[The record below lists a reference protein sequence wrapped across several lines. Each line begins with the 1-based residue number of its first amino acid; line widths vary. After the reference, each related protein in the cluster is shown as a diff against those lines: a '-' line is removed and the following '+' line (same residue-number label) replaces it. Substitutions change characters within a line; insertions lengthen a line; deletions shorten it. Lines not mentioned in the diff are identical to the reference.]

1 MGRVLWL
8 SVLGLA
14 VLAAAS
20 SATHAQQRPYIGYV
34 YPAGGRQ
41 GTTFQVRLGGQ
52 NLDDVDAVL
61 VSGTGVKARVTEYFR
76 RLGNTETTLLREQLA
91 ELRKAAKGAAPT
103 DKGAPAMS
111 MGMAAMD
118 MGAAATDKGAA
129 ATDEGTKTI
138 VTKIEKRLAE
148 NVQTPANA
156 SVCSLV
162 FVEVT
167 MAPDAAPGR
176 RELRLATPRGVTNP
190 LVFHVGQLPE
200 VCRKPMITSTLQV
213 LGKEEQALRKRPPEE
228 EEVLIT
234 VPCTAN
240 GQIAS
245 GEVNRYR
252 FEARKGQR
260 LLISV
265 EARLLNPYVADA
277 VPGWFQPVLTLRNA
291 DGKEVAFCDD
301 YRFKPDPVLFFEVPE
316 DGSYVLYVTDAI
328 YRGRE
333 DFVYRLTIGELP
345 FVTSIFPLGGRA
357 GEPAKFEMT
366 GWNLAK
372 AVLTP
377 PSKDAGPGTYRVAAS
392 SSGFASNCLPLAL
405 DTLPEGFDKEPNNS
419 PPSAQKVTLPIIING
434 RIDRPDDWDVFQ
446 LAGRAGDTVVAEVS
460 ARRLDSPLDSV
471 LKLTDAGGSVL
482 AASDDREDAEAGVNT
497 HHADSYLMFKL
508 PADGTYC
515 VHLGDAARNGG
526 PAYAYRLRLSQPQ
539 PDFAL
544 FVVPSSLALRA
555 KATVS
560 VNVQVIRKDGFTGP
574 ISVVLKDPPAGFSL
588 TGGSIPQN
596 QTAAKLTLSTSLIA
610 TTPPVDI
617 HLEGRAKIGERDV
630 AHEAVAAEDRMQAF
644 LWRHL
649 VPAADLKVLVY
660 DPSYTPPPKR
670 IPRNRATAAIV
681 AQATAPV
688 APKAPAA
695 PGAKAPAAPETK
707 TPPTPG
713 TKAPSATETKTPPAV
728 ETKAPP
734 VAETKAPPATGTKAP
749 PVAATKAPAAAATK
763 APPAAATKAPP
774 AVETK
779 APPAVE
785 TKTPPA
791 AGTKAPAAPAAKPT
805 FSKQQVASRLRQ
817 LKSLFEEGLLTDDFY
832 DRKVAECEAAQ

>member
-1 MGRVLWL
+1 MGRMLWL

-14 VLAAAS
+14 ALAAAS
-20 SATHAQQRPYIGYV
+20 SDVQAQPRPYIGYV
-34 YPAGGRQ
+34 YPAGGQQ

-52 NLDDVDAVL
+52 NLDDVSAVM
-61 VSGTGVKARVTEYFR
+61 VSGTGVQAKVTEYFR
-76 RLGNTETTLLREQLA
+76 KLGNTETTLLREQLA

-103 DKGAPAMS
+103 DKGAPAMNIGMAATDKGAAPMN

-118 MGAAATDKGAA
+118 MGAAATDKGAGA
-129 ATDEGTKTI
+129 ADEETKTI
-138 VTKIEKRLAE
+138 TAKIEKRLAE
-148 NVQTPANA
+148 YVSTPANA
-156 SVCSLV
+156 SICSLV

-176 RELRLATPRGVTNP
+176 RELRLATARGVTNP

-200 VCRKPMITSTLQV
+200 VCRKPMTTSILQV
-213 LGKEEQALRKRPPEE
+213 LGKEERALRKRPPEE
-228 EEVLIT
+228 EEVLVT

-245 GEVNRYR
+245 GEVSRYR

-291 DGKEVAFCDD
+291 GGKEVAFCDD

-316 DGSYVLYVTDAI
+316 DGPYVLHVTDAI

-345 FVTSIFPLGGRA
+345 FVTSIFPLGERA

-377 PSKDAGPGTYRVAAS
+377 PPKDAGPGVHRVAAVRD
-392 SSGFASNCLPLAL
+392 GFVSNCLPVAL
-405 DTLPEGFDKEPNNS
+405 DTLPEGFDKERNNS
-419 PPSAQKVTLPIIING
+419 PSRAQKVDLPIIING
-434 RIDRPDDWDVFQ
+434 RIDRRDDWDVFK

-471 LKLTDAGGSVL
+471 LKLTDAGGNVL
-482 AASDDREDAEAGVNT
+482 AASDDHEDAEAGANT
-497 HHADSYLMFKL
+497 HHADSYLMLKL
-508 PADGTYC
+508 PADGTYY
-515 VHLGDAARNGG
+515 VHLGDAARSGG
-526 PAYAYRLRLSQPQ
+526 PEYTYRLRLSQPQ

-555 KATVS
+555 KATAT
-560 VNVQVIRKDGFTGP
+560 VNVHVIRKDGFTGP
-574 ISVVLKDPPAGFSL
+574 ISVVLKDPPTGFSL
-588 TGGSIPQN
+588 TGGSIAQN
-596 QTAAKLTLSTSLIA
+596 QTAAKLTLTTSLTA
-610 TTPPVDI
+610 TTQPVDI
-617 HLEGRAKIGERDV
+617 HLEGRAKIEERDV
-630 AHEAVAAEDRMQAF
+630 THEAVAAEDRMQAF
-644 LWRHL
+644 LWQHM

-670 IPRNRATAAIV
+670 VRRAPPTPTVV
-681 AQATAPV
+681 AQA
-688 APKAPAA
+688 
-695 PGAKAPAAPETK
+695 
-707 TPPTPG
+707 
-713 TKAPSATETKTPPAV
+713 PPAV
-728 ETKAPP
+728 EPKMPP
-734 VAETKAPPATGTKAP
+734 AAETKAPPAAE
-749 PVAATKAPAAAATK
+749 TK
-763 APPAAATKAPP
+763 APPAA
-774 AVETK
+774 E
-779 APPAVE
+779 
-785 TKTPPA
+785 
-791 AGTKAPAAPAAKPT
+791 TKAPAAPAAKPT
-805 FSKQQVASRLRQ
+805 FSKQQVASRLRR
-817 LKSLFEEGLLTDDFY
+817 LKALFEDGLLTDDFY
-832 DRKVAECEAAQ
+832 NRKVAECEAAQ

>member
-1 MGRVLWL
+1 
-8 SVLGLA
+8 
-14 VLAAAS
+14 
-20 SATHAQQRPYIGYV
+20 
-34 YPAGGRQ
+34 
-41 GTTFQVRLGGQ
+41 
-52 NLDDVDAVL
+52 
-61 VSGTGVKARVTEYFR
+61 
-76 RLGNTETTLLREQLA
+76 
-91 ELRKAAKGAAPT
+91 
-103 DKGAPAMS
+103 
-111 MGMAAMD
+111 
-118 MGAAATDKGAA
+118 
-129 ATDEGTKTI
+129 
-138 VTKIEKRLAE
+138 
-148 NVQTPANA
+148 
-156 SVCSLV
+156 
-162 FVEVT
+162 
-167 MAPDAAPGR
+167 
-176 RELRLATPRGVTNP
+176 
-190 LVFHVGQLPE
+190 
-200 VCRKPMITSTLQV
+200 MITSTLQV

-228 EEVLIT
+228 EEVLVT

-291 DGKEVAFCDD
+291 GGKELAFCDD

-316 DGSYVLYVTDAI
+316 DGPYVLHVTDAI

-345 FVTSIFPLGGRA
+345 FVTSIFPLGERA

-377 PSKDAGPGTYRVAAS
+377 PSKDAGPGTYRVAAGR
-392 SSGFASNCLPLAL
+392 SGFASNCLPLAL

-446 LAGRAGDTVVAEVS
+446 LAGHAGDTVVAEVS

-482 AASDDREDAEAGVNT
+482 AVSDDREDAEAGVNT

-508 PADGTYC
+508 PADGTYY

-526 PAYAYRLRLSQPQ
+526 PEYAYRLRLSQPQ

-544 FVVPSSLALRA
+544 IVVPSSLALRA
-555 KATVS
+555 KATAS

-574 ISVVLKDPPAGFSL
+574 ISVGLKNPPAGFSL

-596 QTAAKLTLSTSLIA
+596 QTAAKLTLSTGLTA
-610 TTPPVDI
+610 TTQPVDI
-617 HLEGRAKIGERDV
+617 RLEGRAKIEDRDV
-630 AHEAVAAEDRMQAF
+630 AHEAIAAEDRMQAF

-670 IPRNRATAAIV
+670 VRRSPPTPTVV
-681 AQATAPV
+681 AQATAAV
-688 APKAPAA
+688 EPKTPPAVDMMATPAVEPQKTPAA
-695 PGAKAPAAPETK
+695 ETK
-707 TPPTPG
+707 TPAAVG
-713 TKAPSATETKTPPAV
+713 TKAPPAAGTKAPATAETKTPPA
-728 ETKAPP
+728 
-734 VAETKAPPATGTKAP
+734 AETKT
-749 PVAATKAPAAAATK
+749 
-763 APPAAATKAPP
+763 PPAA
-774 AVETK
+774 ETK

-785 TKTPPA
+785 TKTP
-791 AGTKAPAAPAAKPT
+791 AAPAGKPT
-805 FSKQQVASRLRQ
+805 FTKQQVASRLRQ
-817 LKSLFEEGLLTDDFY
+817 LKALFEDGLLTDDFY
-832 DRKVAECEAAQ
+832 NRKVAECEAAQ

>member
-1 MGRVLWL
+1 MERLMYRVLWL
-8 SVLGLA
+8 SVLGLV
-14 VLAAAS
+14 VLAVAS
-20 SATHAQQRPYIGYV
+20 PSAHAQRPYIGYV
-34 YPAGGRQ
+34 YPAGGQQ
-41 GTTFQVRLGGQ
+41 GTTFQIRLGGQ
-52 NLDDVDAVL
+52 NVDDVNAVM
-61 VSGTGVKARVTEYFR
+61 VSGTGVQARVTECFR
-76 RLGNTETTLLREQLA
+76 RLGNTETTLMREQLA
-91 ELRKAAKGAAPT
+91 ELRKGA
-103 DKGAPAMS
+103 KGAPAADKGAAM
-111 MGMAAMD
+111 MDKGMAAMDKGASMMD

-129 ATDEGTKTI
+129 ATDKEARTI
-138 VTKIEKRLAE
+138 IVQIEKRLAE

-156 SVCSLV
+156 SVSSLV
-162 FVEVT
+162 FVEIT
-167 MAPDAAPGR
+167 MAPDAPPGR
-176 RELRLATPRGVTNP
+176 RELRLATTRGVTNP
-190 LVFHVGQLPE
+190 LVFNVGQLPE
-200 VCRKPMITSTLQV
+200 VSRKPMITSTLQV

-228 EEVLIT
+228 EEVLVT

-291 DGKEVAFCDD
+291 GGKEVAFCDD

-316 DGSYVLYVTDAI
+316 DGPYVLHLTDAI

-377 PSKDAGPGTYRVAAS
+377 PSKDAGPGIHRVAAS

-482 AASDDREDAEAGVNT
+482 AVSDDREDAEAGVNT

-544 FVVPSSLALRA
+544 YVVPSSLALRA
-555 KATVS
+555 KATAS

-574 ISVVLKDPPAGFSL
+574 ISVVLKNPPAGFSL

-596 QTAAKLTLSTSLIA
+596 QTAAKLTLSTSLTA

-670 IPRNRATAAIV
+670 VPRNPATAAIV

-695 PGAKAPAAPETK
+695 PGAKAPGAPETK
-707 TPPTPG
+707 TPPTAG
-713 TKAPSATETKTPPAV
+713 TKAPSATETKAPPVVEPQKTPAV
-728 ETKAPP
+728 ETK
-734 VAETKAPPATGTKAP
+734 T
-749 PVAATKAPAAAATK
+749 PAAAGPK
-763 APPAAATKAPP
+763 APPAAGIKAPA

-779 APPAVE
+779 APPAAG
-785 TKTPPA
+785 TKAPAA
-791 AGTKAPAAPAAKPT
+791 AGTKAPAAPAAKPAFT
-805 FSKQQVASRLRQ
+805 KQQVASRLRQ
-817 LKSLFEEGLLTDDFY
+817 LKALFEDGLLTDDFY

>member
-14 VLAAAS
+14 ALAAAS
-20 SATHAQQRPYIGYV
+20 SAAHAQQRPYIGYV
-34 YPAGGRQ
+34 YPAGGQQ

-52 NLDDVDAVL
+52 NLDEVNAVL
-61 VSGTGVKARVTEYFR
+61 ISGTGVKAKVTEYFR
-76 RLGNTETTLLREQLA
+76 RLGNTETTLLQEQLA
-91 ELRKAAKGAAPT
+91 ELRKVAKGTASM
-103 DKGAPAMS
+103 DKGMPAIEMGMAS
-111 MGMAAMD
+111 MGMAA
-118 MGAAATDKGAA
+118 AAADKGAPP
-129 ATDEGTKTI
+129 TDKETKTI
-138 VTKIEKRLAE
+138 TARIERRLAE
-148 NVQTPANA
+148 YVQTPANA
-156 SVCSLV
+156 AICSLV

-167 MAPDAAPGR
+167 MAPDAPPGR
-176 RELRLATPRGVTNP
+176 RELRLATRRGVTNP
-190 LVFHVGQLPE
+190 LAFHVGQLPE
-200 VCRKPMITSTLQV
+200 VSRKPMTTSSLQV
-213 LGKEEQALRKRPPEE
+213 LGKEERSLRKRPPGE
-228 EEVLIT
+228 EEVLLT

-252 FEARKGQR
+252 FEAHKGQR

-277 VPGWFQPVLTLRNA
+277 VPGWFQPMLTLRNA
-291 DGKEVAFCDD
+291 RGKEVAFCDD

-316 DGSYVLYVTDAI
+316 DGPYVLDVTDAI

-357 GEPAKFEMT
+357 GEPPKFEMT

-377 PSKDAGPGTYRVAAS
+377 PSKDAGPGIYRVAAS

-419 PPSAQKVTLPIIING
+419 APSAQKVTLPIIING

-460 ARRLDSPLDSV
+460 ARRLESPLDSF
-471 LKLTDAGGSVL
+471 LKLTDAGGKVL
-482 AASDDREDAEAGVNT
+482 AANDDREDAEAGVNT
-497 HHADSYLMFKL
+497 HHADSHLMFRL
-508 PADGTYC
+508 PADGTYY

-526 PAYAYRLRLSQPQ
+526 PEYAYRLRLSQPQ

-544 FVVPSSLALRA
+544 FVVPSSISLRA
-555 KATVS
+555 KASTT
-560 VNVQVIRKDGFTGP
+560 VNVQVVRKDGFTGP

-588 TGGSIPQN
+588 TGGTIPQN
-596 QTAAKLTLSTSLIA
+596 QTAAKLTLTTSLTA
-610 TTPPVDI
+610 TTQPVDI

-630 AHEAVAAEDRMQAF
+630 AHEAVPAEDRMQAF

-670 IPRNRATAAIV
+670 VPRNPATAAIV

-688 APKAPAA
+688 ATKAPAA
-695 PGAKAPAAPETK
+695 PGAKAPAAPEKKTPPTPATKAPAVPGAKALAAPETK

-713 TKAPSATETKTPPAV
+713 TKAPSATETK
-728 ETKAPP
+728 
-734 VAETKAPPATGTKAP
+734 
-749 PVAATKAPAAAATK
+749 
-763 APPAAATKAPP
+763 APP

-779 APPAVE
+779 APPAPG
-785 TKTPPA
+785 TKAPPA
-791 AGTKAPAAPAAKPT
+791 AETKAPAATETKAPAATATKAPAGPAKPAFT
-805 FSKQQVASRLRQ
+805 KQQVASRLQR
-817 LKSLFEEGLLTDDFY
+817 LKALYEDGLLTDDFY
-832 DRKVAECEAAQ
+832 NRKVAECEAAQ

>member
-1 MGRVLWL
+1 MGRVLWF

-34 YPAGGRQ
+34 YPAGGQQ

-61 VSGTGVKARVTEYFR
+61 VSGTGVQAKVTECFR

-91 ELRKAAKGAAPT
+91 ELRKPAKGAAPK
-103 DKGAPAMS
+103 DKGAPAMN
-111 MGMAAMD
+111 MEMAAMD
-118 MGAAATDKGAA
+118 MGAAATDKGGAA
-129 ATDEGTKTI
+129 ADEETKTI
-138 VTKIEKRLAE
+138 TARIEKRLAE
-148 NVQTPANA
+148 YVSTPANA
-156 SVCSLV
+156 SISSLV
-162 FVEVT
+162 FVQVT
-167 MAPDAAPGR
+167 MAPDAASGR
-176 RELRLATPRGVTNP
+176 RELRLATTRGVTNP

-228 EEVLIT
+228 EEVLVI

-291 DGKEVAFCDD
+291 GGKELAFCDD

-316 DGSYVLYVTDAI
+316 DGPYVLHVTDAI

-345 FVTSIFPLGGRA
+345 FVTSIFPLGERA

-377 PSKDAGPGTYRVAAS
+377 PSKDAGPGTYRVAAGR
-392 SSGFASNCLPLAL
+392 SGFASNCLPLAL

-446 LAGRAGDTVVAEVS
+446 LAGHAGDTVVAEVS

-482 AASDDREDAEAGVNT
+482 AVSDDREDAEAGVNT

-508 PADGTYC
+508 PADGTYY

-526 PAYAYRLRLSQPQ
+526 PEYAYRLRLSQPQ

-544 FVVPSSLALRA
+544 IVVPSSLALRA
-555 KATVS
+555 KATAS

-574 ISVVLKDPPAGFSL
+574 ISVGLKNPPAGFSL

-596 QTAAKLTLSTSLIA
+596 QTAAKLTLSTGLTA
-610 TTPPVDI
+610 TTQPVDI
-617 HLEGRAKIGERDV
+617 RLEGRAKIEDRDV
-630 AHEAVAAEDRMQAF
+630 AHEAIAAEDRMQAF

-670 IPRNRATAAIV
+670 VRRSPPTPTVV
-681 AQATAPV
+681 AQATAAV
-688 APKAPAA
+688 EPKTPPAVDMMATPAVEPQKTPAA
-695 PGAKAPAAPETK
+695 ETK
-707 TPPTPG
+707 TPAAVG
-713 TKAPSATETKTPPAV
+713 TKAPPAAGTKAPATAETKTPPA
-728 ETKAPP
+728 
-734 VAETKAPPATGTKAP
+734 AETKT
-749 PVAATKAPAAAATK
+749 
-763 APPAAATKAPP
+763 PPAA
-774 AVETK
+774 ETK

-785 TKTPPA
+785 TKTP
-791 AGTKAPAAPAAKPT
+791 AAPAGKPT
-805 FSKQQVASRLRQ
+805 FTKQQVASRLRQ
-817 LKSLFEEGLLTDDFY
+817 LKALFEDGLLTDDFY
-832 DRKVAECEAAQ
+832 NRKVAECEAAQ